1 MEVIMTLIAGFFVVV
16 GVGMIAQWIFSL
28 ITRQVPELKD
38 EPLRI
43 IFHLIAELSTAIIL
57 ILAGAALLG
66 KSLVGYP
73 LSLIGAGMLLYTV
86 INSSGYFAHKRQWGI
101 VAIFAILLIITAISS
116 SQLINHFFDLILI
129 G

>member
-1 MEVIMTLIAGFFVVV
+1 MTFIAVFFVIV

-38 EPLRI
+38 EPLKI
-43 IFHLIAELSTAIIL
+43 IFHLIAELSTALIL
-57 ILAGAALLG
+57 IVAGLAVLG

-86 INSSGYFAHKRQWGI
+86 INSSGYFAHKRQWGF
-101 VAIFAILLIITAISS
+101 VGLFVGLLTITLISVV
-116 SQLINHFFDLILI
+116 QLFNHIFDLILI

>member
-1 MEVIMTLIAGFFVVV
+1 MEVKMTFIAVYFVIV

-28 ITRQVPELKD
+28 ITRQVSELKD
-38 EPLRI
+38 EPLKI
-43 IFHLIAELSTAIIL
+43 IFHLIAELSTAFML

-86 INSSGYFAHKRQWGI
+86 INSSGYFAHKRQWRFVG
-101 VAIFAILLIITAISS
+101 IFAVLLIITLISVM
-116 SQLINHFFDLILI
+116 QLFNHFFDLILI